1 MGWAVWKAAASVYQ
15 DTQNIQVWTIS
26 LKKKKRK
33 KPQKPQHT
41 TSQIIVQYY
50 NVLLCAKL
58 TIYKIKYKR
67 AGVSDTWP
75 TDKNVTDLCMYNTH
89 AAHDIFV
96 TICLT
101 LLL

>member
-1 MGWAVWKAAASVYQ
+1 MKSSS
-15 DTQNIQVWTIS
+15 IS
-26 LKKKKRK
+26 LPRYTKHSGVNHFFKKKKRK